1 MPLASHHIT
10 SQKRQVNS
18 TWHHYSSYKSTFSWA
33 TFLWILSLKKYVY
46 DKKDNRRKTT
56 WAEPNGD
63 FNEEPYVR
71 KWRQKRTKKKTKIL
85 KPHYKIRLQKKK
97 IIITRHF
104 QALPWMIFFFFPTV
118 SGGEQRV
125 QLTCSAKV
133 QGAEK
138 RGVSSQQILLEPC
151 YIDSSIF
158 AL

>member
-18 TWHHYSSYKSTFSWA
+18 TWHHYSGYKSTFSWA

-46 DKKDNRRKTT
+46 GKKDNRRKTT

-71 KWRQKRTKKKTKIL
+71 KWRQTRTKKKKTKIL

-97 IIITRHF
+97 KKNYKTLSGT
-104 QALPWMIFFFFPTV
+104 AVDDLFPTV